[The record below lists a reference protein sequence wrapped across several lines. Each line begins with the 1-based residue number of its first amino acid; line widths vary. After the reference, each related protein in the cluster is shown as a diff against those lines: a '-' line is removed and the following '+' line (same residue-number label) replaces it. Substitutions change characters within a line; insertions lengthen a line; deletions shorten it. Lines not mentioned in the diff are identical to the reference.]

1 MSKKELIEVK
11 NEELY
16 NLTTTFGD
24 IRCVMLEGK
33 SYMVGKD
40 IAKCLDYS
48 DTKQAIRDTVPADEK
63 LGCVLHTSGQRRSMI
78 LISESG
84 LYRLALR
91 SKKPQAKRFADW
103 VVKDVLPSIRK
114 TGSYTAN
121 DIDTSDEYSD
131 IMKIGNPRAHLHM
144 YIKKVTEH
152 CGCTSV
158 SAWVLLKKVIRS
170 YKGLDI
176 DLIKSY
182 VYTNTGMVVTI
193 PDVLERYGT
202 IYDAI
207 KILEFL
213 VTASEEKY
221 NKAFTQ
227 FNVPKDIMGDID
239 NANNNTYIKELV
251 NELDGAKYNDI
262 KKINS
267 IGKVESMCYSSIKD
281 VVPTP
286 FSIAEGF

>member
-40 IAKCLDYS
+40 VAKCLDYKN
-48 DTKQAIRDTVPADEK
+48 TKQAIQNIIPDDEK
-63 LGCVLHTSGQRRSMI
+63 LRSILQTSGQRRSMI

-91 SKKPQAKRFADW
+91 SKKPQAKKFADW

-121 DIDTSDEYSD
+121 DIDISDEYSD

-144 YIKKVTEH
+144 YIEKMAEH
-152 CGCTSV
+152 CGCTKV
-158 SAWVLLKKVIRS
+158 SAWVLLKKIIRS

-213 VTASEEKY
+213 ATTSEEKY

-251 NELDGAKYNDI
+251 SELDGAKYNGI

-267 IGKVESMCYSSIKD
+267 IGKVKSMLYSSVKD
-281 VVPTP
+281 PVPTP